1 MFGLESAKV
10 DLKLDKIEY
19 IPGETMTGKLLIKGG
34 SRNKKINSLESILH
48 VKVIKDKITKIT
60 PLINYSLEE
69 DQCLFV
75 QSKSN
80 REVPFELI
88 LPRNIPVST
97 DKVEYYLSTKLD
109 IDLGKNASNR
119 EEITVLLPPSIS
131 QILKF
136 TETLGFFQEDNFIT
150 EGGQFFRL
158 VHEYAGTEIDFSF
171 FDIPDGVFVKMGL
184 QKFTTELPSPD
195 AISNQFFVPST
206 VNVEDIPEIVD
217 KAINEALKNPL
228 KFKSGLPI
236 YKHNTGDTTKAFVTG
251 FIIGNMI

>member
-10 DLKLDKIEY
+10 DLILDKKEY

-34 SRNKKINSLESILH
+34 SRDKKISSLESILH
-48 VKVIKDKITKIT
+48 VKVIKDKIPKIT

-69 DQCLFV
+69 DQCLFI
-75 QSKSN
+75 QAKSY

-88 LPRNIPVST
+88 LPRDIPVST

-119 EEITVLLPPSIS
+119 EDITVLLPPSS
-131 QILKF
+131 SRILKA

-158 VHEYAGTEIDFSF
+158 VHEYAGTEIDLSF
-171 FDIPDGVFVKMGL
+171 FDSSEGVFVKMGL
-184 QKFTTELPSPD
+184 QKFTTEFPSPD
-195 AISNQFFVPST
+195 VLSNQFFIPSST
-206 VNVEDIPEIVD
+206 NEEDIPKIVD
-217 KAINEALKNPL
+217 MAITEALTNPL
-228 KFKSGLPI
+228 LFKSGLPI

-251 FIIGNMI
+251 FIVGNMI

>member
-1 MFGLESAKV
+1 MFGLESVKV
-10 DLKLDKIEY
+10 DLKLDKKEY

-34 SRNKKINSLESILH
+34 SRDKNINSLESILH
-48 VKVIKDKITKIT
+48 VRVIKDKIPKIT

-69 DQCLFV
+69 DRCLFI
-75 QSKSN
+75 QSKSY

-97 DKVEYYLSTKLD
+97 NNVEYHLSTKLD

-119 EEITVLLPPSIS
+119 DEITVLLPPSSS
-131 QILKF
+131 QILKA
-136 TETLGFFQEDNFIT
+136 TETLGFFQEDNLIT
-150 EGGQFFRL
+150 ESGQSFRL
-158 VHEYAGTEIDFSF
+158 VHEYAGTEIDLSF
-171 FDIPDGVFVKMGL
+171 FEISEGVFVKMGL

-195 AISNQFFVPST
+195 VLSNQFFIPSSI
-206 VNVEDIPEIVD
+206 NVEDIPEIVD

-228 KFKSGLPI
+228 MFTSELAI
-236 YKHNTGDTTKAFVTG
+236 YKHNIGNTKKAYVTG

>member
-1 MFGLESAKV
+1 MFGVESAKV
-10 DLKLDKIEY
+10 DLKLDRIEY

-34 SRNKKINSLESILH
+34 SRDKKINSLESILH
-48 VKVIKDKITKIT
+48 VKVIKDKIPKIT
-60 PLINYSLEE
+60 PLINYSLDE
-69 DQCLFV
+69 DQSLFI
-75 QSKSN
+75 QSKSY

-88 LPRNIPVST
+88 LPINIPVST

-119 EEITVLLPPSIS
+119 EEIKVLLPPSIS
-131 QILKF
+131 QILKA

-158 VHEYAGTEIDFSF
+158 VHEYAGTEIDLSF
-171 FDIPDGVFVKMGL
+171 FEISEGVFVNMGL
-184 QKFTTELPSPD
+184 QKFTTELPGPD
-195 AISNQFFVPST
+195 ALSNQFLVPSS
-206 VNVEDIPEIVD
+206 VNVKDIPAIVD

-236 YKHNTGDTTKAFVTG
+236 YKHKTGDTSKAFVTG
-251 FIIGNMI
+251 FIVGNII